1 MRIRLLRAAGA
12 LTLSGAIGL
21 SLAPAGSA
29 VAAQKNA
36 TVTVFHGIPDT
47 PVDVYADGKK
57 LLSDFKP
64 GSLTDPLQLAAGSYD
79 VKVFPA
85 GTSPSSGK
93 PVIEKQ
99 VDLTAG
105 SNATLTANLTES
117 GKPALNAYANDV
129 SRVPGGKSRLTVRH
143 VAAAPAV
150 DVRADGKALFKGLK
164 NPKEATAEVPA
175 GTVNADVTL
184 AGTDNVVIG
193 PAKLDLPKGASTV
206 VYAWGSA
213 KDKNLALKVQSLS
226 TGKTPG
232 APSAGGSGA
241 AAAATNDDTAFYT
254 IAAGA
259 AFVALVAGVRLTARR
274 R

>member
-1 MRIRLLRAAGA
+1 MRNRLLRAAGA
-12 LTLSGAIGL
+12 LTLSGAVGL

-29 VAAQKNA
+29 VAAEKNA
-36 TVTVFHGIPDT
+36 TVSVFHGIPGT
-47 PVDVYADGKK
+47 PVDVYAGQKK

-64 GSLTDPLQLAAGSYD
+64 GSLTDPLKLPAGSYD

-93 PVIEKQ
+93 PVVKKQ

-105 SNATLTANLTES
+105 SDATLTANLTES
-117 GKPALNAYANDV
+117 GEPALNAYANDV
-129 SRVPGGKSRLTVRH
+129 SRVSGGKSRLTVRH

-164 NPKEATAEVPA
+164 NPKESTGEVPA
-175 GTVNADVTL
+175 GSVNADVTL
-184 AGTDNVVIG
+184 AGTGNVVIG
-193 PAKLDLPKGASTV
+193 PAKLDLPEGASTV

-213 KDKNLALKVQSLS
+213 KDKNLALKVQTLG
-226 TGKTPG
+226 TGGKTPG

-241 AAAATNDDTAFYT
+241 AVTNVDTALYT

-259 AFVALVAGVRLTARR
+259 AFVALVAGVRLSLRR